1 MKNFDRFLTEGT
13 IPGKNLH
20 MTHLED
26 QVFEGGITGGEAA
39 IAFLQSVV
47 DMLAG
52 NASGKIDISVKW
64 DGAPAIFA
72 GIDPEDGEFFVSSK
86 GVFNK
91 TPKLVKKPAD
101 VEQFSAGL
109 RPKLLDALKYL
120 KPLGIQSVIQGDLMY
135 TRDDLSVKNIDGE
148 KSWVFQPNTI
158 VYTVPVDS
166 DLGRTIAASKIGIV
180 FHTTYNGKGTLAD
193 YTASFGVNTSK
204 LKSSKS
210 VWVDDA
216 SYRDV
221 SGKVLFT
228 EKESAAVKKQLTSAR
243 AALKKVNGADLK
255 TFLRT
260 QKILEKGS
268 AAGSSFATYNNT
280 KVRAGEKIKNPRDH
294 ARGYIAYFD
303 GWWDE
308 KAIGKVKSEKAKKI
322 KTSQKEEFLRSI
334 TKSVRLIE
342 VLTKFQV
349 EVATVKDMLVKKLDG
364 GAKRLAKT
372 FIQTANGYKVVG
384 DEGYVAIDRTSGG
397 AVKLVDRMEFSFN
410 NFTAVKN
417 WTK

>member
-1 MKNFDRFLTEGT
+1 MRSFTTHLTEKT

-26 QVFEGGITGGEAA
+26 QVFEGGIKGGKAA

-72 GIDPEDGEFFVSSK
+72 GIDPEDGKFFVSSK
-86 GVFNK
+86 GVFNV
-91 TPKLVKKPAD
+91 TPKLVKKPSD
-101 VEQFSAGL
+101 VDQFSTGL
-109 RPKLLDALKYL
+109 RPKLLDAFKYL
-120 KPLGIQSVIQGDLMY
+120 KPLGIQGVIQGDLMY
-135 TRDDLSVKNIDGE
+135 TKDDLSIKNIDGE
-148 KSWVFQPNTI
+148 KSFVFQPNTI
-158 VYTVPVDS
+158 VYTVAVDS
-166 DLGRTIAASKIGIV
+166 DLGRTIAASQIGIV
-180 FHTTYNGKGTLAD
+180 FHTTYSGTGTLAD

-204 LKSSKS
+204 LKSSKA

-228 EKESAAVKKQLTSAR
+228 EKETDAIKKQLTSAR
-243 AALKKVNGADLK
+243 AALKKVNGAQLK
-255 TFLRT
+255 DFLKV
-260 QKILEKGS
+260 QKMLESGS
-268 AAGSSFATYNNT
+268 TAGSSFATYNNT

-294 ARGYIAYFD
+294 ARGYLAYFD
-303 GWWDE
+303 AWWDT
-308 KAIGKVKSEKAKKI
+308 KAIGRVKSDKSKTI
-322 KTSQKEEFLRSI
+322 KTSQKTVFLRSI

-342 VLTKFQV
+342 ALTKFQI

-364 GAKRLAKT
+364 GARRMTKT
-372 FIQTANGYKVVG
+372 FIQTPNGYKVVG

-417 WTK
+417 WSK